1 MMSGRVGPRA
11 AVCGGDDLRRVAA
24 ALGLEPC
31 EAGRP
36 DLVLVDLRDPSAC
49 VAAAALES
57 AIPRV
62 AVAGETE
69 RALAAA
75 LGYDASSIAATCEPA
90 ALGPLVVAAL
100 PRAPRRATQVIAI
113 TATRGGVGR
122 TLLVAN
128 LARRLASRLGVAAID
143 ATGTGALGWWL
154 RCAPRAWTELE
165 GLTDEL
171 TGEHLAVVATESL
184 GLRVIGGAP
193 VAPTRALA
201 ESTVRAAA
209 SLVELVL
216 VDAPLLADERGRALA
231 SLADRVVVL
240 SYDDPLSVAT
250 LDASEVS
257 SDVWLVA
264 SQSRMPR
271 IGERPAFRALPRD
284 EAAVG
289 AALSGRSEVGGALGR
304 AYHELAELIA
314 LDAS

>member
-1 MMSGRVGPRA
+1 MNPRA
-11 AVCGGDDLRRVAA
+11 AICGGDELRAA
-24 ALGLEPC
+24 AVTLGLEPC
-31 EAGRP
+31 GAGRP
-36 DLVLVDLRDPSAC
+36 DLVLVDLRDASAC
-49 VAAAALES
+49 AAAAALES
-57 AIPRV
+57 GIPRV

-100 PRAPRRATQVIAI
+100 PRTPRRATRVVVV
-113 TATRGGVGR
+113 TGTRGGVGR

-128 LARRLASRLGVAAID
+128 LARRLAGRLAVAAVD

-154 RCAPRAWTELE
+154 QCAPRAWTELE

-171 TGEHLAVVATESL
+171 TAEHLAVIATESA

-209 SLVELVL
+209 SLADLVL
-216 VDAPLLADERGRALA
+216 VDAPVLADERGRALA
-231 SLADRVVVL
+231 SLADRVFVL
-240 SYDDPLSVAT
+240 SYDDPLSLVT
-250 LDASEVS
+250 LEAGEPPVDA
-257 SDVWLVA
+257 WLVA
-264 SQSRMPR
+264 SQSRTLR

-284 EAAVG
+284 EDAVG
-289 AALSGRSEVGGALGR
+289 AALGGRRAAGGALGR
-304 AYHELAELIA
+304 AYDELASLLA

>member
-1 MMSGRVGPRA
+1 MGERVSPRA
-11 AVCGGDDLRRVAA
+11 VIYGGDDLRVAA
-24 ALGLEPC
+24 ATLGLEPC
-31 EAGRP
+31 DTARP
-36 DLVLVDLRDPSAC
+36 DLILVDLRDPTSLA
-49 VAAAALES
+49 AAAALDR

-100 PRAPRRATQVIAI
+100 PRAARRATRVVVI
-113 TATRGGVGR
+113 TGVRGGVGR

-128 LARRLASRLGVAAID
+128 LARRLATRLGVAAVD

-154 RCAPRAWTELE
+154 QCSPRAWTELE

-171 TGEHLAVVATESL
+171 TAEHLAVVAVEST

-193 VAPTRALA
+193 IAPTRALA

-209 SLVELVL
+209 SLAELVL
-216 VDAPLLADERGRALA
+216 VDTPMLADERGRALA
-231 SLADRVVVL
+231 ALADRVLIL
-240 SYDDPLSVAT
+240 SYDDPLSLAT
-250 LDASEVS
+250 IEA
-257 SDVWLVA
+257 SDVPADAWFMA
-264 SQSRMPR
+264 SQSRTAR
-271 IGERPAFRALPRD
+271 LGERAAFRALPRD
-284 EAAVG
+284 EVAVAAAFSARHAV
-289 AALSGRSEVGGALGR
+289 SGALGR
-304 AYHELAELIA
+304 AYDELAELIA

>member
-1 MMSGRVGPRA
+1 MGERVSPRA
-11 AVCGGDDLRRVAA
+11 AICGGDDLRSAA
-24 ALGLEPC
+24 ATLGLEPC
-31 EAGRP
+31 DTARP
-36 DLVLVDLRDPSAC
+36 DLILVDLRDPSSC
-49 VAAAALES
+49 MSAAAFAS

-62 AVAGETE
+62 AVAGENE

-100 PRAPRRATQVIAI
+100 PRAPRRATRVVVI
-113 TATRGGVGR
+113 TGVRGGVGR

-128 LARRLASRLGVAAID
+128 LARRLATRLGLAAVD

-154 RCAPRAWTELE
+154 QCSPRAWTELE

-171 TGEHLAVVATESL
+171 TAEHLAVVAVESA

-209 SLVELVL
+209 SLAELVV
-216 VDAPLLADERGRALA
+216 VDAPVLADERGRALA
-231 SLADRVVVL
+231 AIADRVVVL
-240 SYDDPLSVAT
+240 SYDDPLSLVTIEA
-250 LDASEVS
+250 
-257 SDVWLVA
+257 SDVPADAWLMA
-264 SQSRMPR
+264 SQSRVPR
-271 IGERPAFRALPRD
+271 LGERAAFRALPRD
-284 EAAVG
+284 EAAVA
-289 AALSGRSEVGGALGR
+289 AALSGRRAAGGTLGR
-304 AYHELAELIA
+304 AYDELAELIT

>member
-1 MMSGRVGPRA
+1 VSPRA
-11 AVCGGDDLRRVAA
+11 AICGGDDLRKVAA

-31 EAGRP
+31 EGGRP

-49 VAAAALES
+49 IAAAAVES

-62 AVAGETE
+62 AVASEAE

-100 PRAPRRATQVIAI
+100 PRTPRRATRVVVI
-113 TATRGGVGR
+113 TGTRGGVGR

-128 LARRLASRLGVAAID
+128 LARRLASRLGLAAID

-154 RCAPRAWTELE
+154 QCAPRAWTELE
-165 GLTDEL
+165 GLADEL
-171 TGEHLAVVATESL
+171 TGEHLAVVATESA

-216 VDAPLLADERGRALA
+216 VDAPVLADERGRALA
-231 SLADRVVVL
+231 SLADRVIVL
-240 SYDDPLSVAT
+240 SYDDPLSIAT
-250 LDASEVS
+250 LEASEVA
-257 SDVWLVA
+257 SDVWLVV
-264 SQSRMPR
+264 SQSRTAKV
-271 IGERPAFRALPRD
+271 GERVAFRALPRD
-284 EAAVG
+284 EDAVSAAFSGRG
-289 AALSGRSEVGGALGR
+289 AAGGALGR
-304 AYHELAELIA
+304 SYQELAELIA

>member
-1 MMSGRVGPRA
+1 VSPRA
-11 AVCGGDDLRRVAA
+11 AICGGDDLRAA
-24 ALGLEPC
+24 AATLGLEPC

-49 VAAAALES
+49 AAAAALEP

-100 PRAPRRATQVIAI
+100 PRTPRRATRLVVV
-113 TATRGGVGR
+113 TGTRGGVGR

-128 LARRLASRLGVAAID
+128 LARRLGSKLGVAAVD

-154 RCAPRAWTELE
+154 ECAPRAWTELE

-171 TGEHLAVVATESL
+171 TAEHLAVVATESA

-209 SLVELVL
+209 SLAELVL
-216 VDAPLLADERGRALA
+216 VDAPLLADERARALTA
-231 SLADRVVVL
+231 LADRVIAL
-240 SYDDPLSVAT
+240 SYDDPLSLAT
-250 LDASEVS
+250 LDAGEVPSEA
-257 SDVWLVA
+257 WLLA
-264 SQSRMPR
+264 SQSRTAR
-271 IGERPAFRALPRD
+271 IGERAAFRALPRD
-284 EAAVG
+284 EPAVS
-289 AALSGRSEVGGALGR
+289 AALSGRRAAGGALGR
-304 AYHELAELIA
+304 AYDALAELLA